1 MRKKG
6 KKSLCARAR
15 VFSMRVHGGFAF
27 AMYYHLQQLSNN
39 NNNSLGTFCFA
50 TRILYLYVY

>member
-27 AMYYHLQQLSNN
+27 AMYYIYNN
-39 NNNSLGTFCFA
+39 FLT
-50 TRILYLYVY
+50 IIIV